1 MDPNGRPPGHSRAFA
16 LVTVVAGLLLL
27 ALSLYPLWQA
37 LLLAALLAGALS
49 HWHESL
55 ARRLWNQRWLSA
67 LLMTLGVLLLVLL
80 PVAALIVF
88 TLAQAEQAVASLR
101 HFITEGGLDN
111 LLTRLPPRVAAWTRG
126 HLQDLPDQLRA
137 WPARSANTLAS
148 TLLSGVSALS
158 HLIAQLGLMLIAL
171 FFLLTDGPRLAA
183 WLESSVPLG
192 GQRTLEVLH
201 RFRHMA
207 RTVLGSNLITGL
219 VQGAVATLGY
229 VIAQVPQPLFF
240 GLLTFFTSF
249 VPAIGTAL
257 VAFPLA
263 LYLLVTGR
271 VFWCVFL
278 AAWAIVV
285 VGLADNFVR
294 PWLLRGGMRV
304 HGALVFFSILGSLA
318 VFGAMGLVVGPVSL
332 VFFLTM
338 LDIWKRDYAQAAR

>member
-1 MDPNGRPPGHSRAFA
+1 MPPGRSRAFA
-16 LVTVVAGLLLL
+16 LVAVVASLLLL
-27 ALSLYPLWQA
+27 ALSLYPLWQS
-37 LLLAALLAGALS
+37 LLLAALLAGALA

-67 LLMTLGVLLLVLL
+67 LLMTVGVLLLVLL
-80 PVAALIVF
+80 PVAVLVVF
-88 TLAQAEQAVASLR
+88 TITQAQQTVASLR
-101 HFITEGGLDN
+101 HFINQGGVDD
-111 LLTRLPPRVAAWTRG
+111 LLARLPPRAAAWTRG
-126 HLQDLPDQLRA
+126 HLHDLPDQLRA
-137 WPARSANTLAS
+137 WSARSANTLA
-148 TLLSGVSALS
+148 TTALSGASALS

-171 FFLLTDGPRLAA
+171 YFLLADGPRLER
-183 WLESSVPLG
+183 WLETSVPLG
-192 GQRTLEVLH
+192 GQRTLELQL

-207 RTVLGSNLITGL
+207 RSVLGSNLITGV
-219 VQGAVATLGY
+219 VQGVVATLGY

-263 LYLLVTGR
+263 IFLLVTGH

-278 AAWAIVV
+278 AGWSIVV

-294 PWLLRGGMRV
+294 PWLLRGGIRV
-304 HGALVFFSILGSLA
+304 HGALVFFSILGSLT

-338 LDIWKRDYAQAAR
+338 LDVWKRDYA